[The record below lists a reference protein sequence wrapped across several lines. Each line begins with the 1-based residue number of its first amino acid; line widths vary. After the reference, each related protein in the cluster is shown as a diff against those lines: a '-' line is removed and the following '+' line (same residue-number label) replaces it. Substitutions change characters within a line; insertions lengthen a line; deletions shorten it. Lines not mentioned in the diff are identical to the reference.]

1 MSSAAAP
8 GGRDTRPTTGI
19 LFTDLDGTLLDHDT
33 YRTSSEAL
41 RLVAE
46 LAAAGIWTVPVT
58 SKTAAEVEEL
68 ERTGAFAPMAVAEG
82 GAVVLDSQR
91 RSRVVGRP
99 RCELT
104 RVLVQLRDEGW
115 RVRGMSEMSVDE
127 VGDRTGLSSDAARR
141 AMERMASEPFVL
153 ESPHGEPW
161 ESSLRRRAHELGAE
175 LSRGGRFWHLTGRN
189 VDKGT
194 GVAAVVERI
203 DPERQ
208 LVTGAIGDAWND
220 LPMLAA
226 VDLGFV
232 LGAAVDDSD
241 LPPGVRRIEVTGPAG
256 FSLAARCFRER
267 CRRG

>member
-1 MSSAAAP
+1 VTSAAAP
-8 GGRDTRPTTGI
+8 GGRDIRPTAGI

-33 YRTSSEAL
+33 YRASPEAL

-68 ERTGAFAPMAVAEG
+68 ERTGVFAPMAVAEG

-91 RSRVVGRP
+91 RARVVGRP
-99 RCELT
+99 RRELIQ
-104 RVLVQLRDEGW
+104 VLVQLRGEGW
-115 RVRGMSEMSVDE
+115 RMRGMSEMSVGE
-127 VGDRTGLSSDAARR
+127 VGDRTGLAADAASR

-153 ESPHGEPW
+153 EVPHGEPW

-175 LSRGGRFWHLTGRN
+175 LSRGGRFWHLTGRG

-194 GVAAVVERI
+194 GVAAVLERI
-203 DPERQ
+203 DPERR
-208 LVTGAIGDAWND
+208 LVTGAVGDAWND

-226 VDLGFV
+226 VDVGFL
-232 LGAAVDDSD
+232 LGAAVDDRD
-241 LPPGVRRIEVTGPAG
+241 LPPVVRRIEQRGPAG
-256 FSLAARCFRER
+256 FSRAARCFRER